1 MDQQIIDAI
10 KTAKKLKE
18 YEANQKREKVK
29 LKNIAKTK
37 TTNQNNYGSRTVAQS
52 NRDQLHTGHLLRDA
66 VSLAKKMHSLDNK
79 SKAHG

>member
-18 YEANQKREKVK
+18 YEANQKREKLK
-29 LKNIAKTK
+29 LKNVANAKTP
-37 TTNQNNYGSRTVAQS
+37 NQSNYAARTVATS
-52 NRDQLHTGHLLRDA
+52 NRDQVHTGHLLRDA
-66 VSLAKKMHSLDNK
+66 VSLAKKMNSLDNK

>member
-29 LKNIAKTK
+29 LKNVAKTK
-37 TTNQNNYGSRTVAQS
+37 TTNQSNYAARTVAQS
-52 NRDQLHTGHLLRDA
+52 NRDQLNTGHLLRDA
-66 VSLAKKMHSLDNK
+66 VSLAKKMHVLDKK